1 MILTDEQI
9 EYISTN
15 LTFYGIKSEEL
26 RSDVIDHIC
35 TYIENKETED
45 FTTAYNE
52 AIQRF
57 GGYAAMAVLERDT
70 YLLTTFKKNEIRQKL
85 VYIFGFIA
93 TFLISTGL
101 LFKFMHWPYANII
114 FFTGSLILIF
124 IYLPIVFY
132 HKYKTAHKKSISG

>member
-1 MILTDEQI
+1 MILTDQQI
-9 EYISTN
+9 EYIATN

-70 YLLTTFKKNEIRQKL
+70 YLFTTFKRDVLRKKL
-85 VYIFGFIA
+85 VYISGFIA
-93 TFLISTGL
+93 TFLISLGI

-114 FFTGSLILIF
+114 FFTGSIILIF

-132 HKYKTAHKKSISG
+132 HKYKGTHQKSISG